1 MTLSGRNLCFKI
13 GILISLVFLLLT
25 AVTAWFIIPVS
36 PAVSA
41 EASRRPPGIAAAL
54 LAGFADPSPYV
65 PFASI
70 GGSVI
75 YSFLTVILI
84 YYYFEKTH
92 SPEIIFIA
100 FFVLSFSL
108 EGMRTAVPL
117 SRVFALPG
125 LYLLTA
131 TRFLLFGRYFGII
144 SLFAASVHAAGFEVQ
159 KQRNTIFI
167 MIVSTL
173 VIALGVPID
182 VLSWDSSFSMISG
195 YTSMFRMIELGV
207 FFITIV
213 SFLISAYSRGSGEF
227 IFIGIGSFFV
237 FLGRML
243 FLSADTWP
251 GMAGLV
257 ILAAGTWLICDR
269 LHRVY
274 LWL

>member
-1 MTLSGRNLCFKI
+1 
-13 GILISLVFLLLT
+13 LT
-25 AVTAWFIIPVS
+25 VLAAWFVIPVS

-41 EASRRPPGIAAAL
+41 EASRRPPGIASAL
-54 LAGFADPSPYV
+54 MAGFIKPSPYV

-75 YSFLTVILI
+75 YSFITIILI

-92 SPEIIFIA
+92 SPEIIFVA
-100 FFVLSFSL
+100 FFVLSFSM
-108 EGMRTAVPL
+108 EAMRAAVPL
-117 SRVFALPG
+117 GRVFTLPG

-131 TRFLLFGRYFGII
+131 SRFLLFGRYFGII
-144 SLFAASVHAAGFEVQ
+144 SLFAASVYAAGLEVQ

-167 MIVSTL
+167 IIVSTL

-195 YTSMFRMIELGV
+195 YAAMFRMTESGIFL
-207 FFITIV
+207 ITIV
-213 SFLISAYSRGSGEF
+213 SFLISAYSRGSKEF
-227 IFIGIGSFFV
+227 IFIGIGSFLA
-237 FLGRML
+237 FLGRMI
-243 FLSADTWP
+243 FLNADTWP
-251 GMAGLV
+251 GMAGLA
-257 ILAAGTWLICDR
+257 ILSAGTWIICDR